1 MFEKDAVLQE
11 LHARLE
17 AAGIN
22 PFDPAVQA
30 ICEVA
35 NNFYAEKTRD
45 VLEQMQSVL
54 AKILP
59 D

>member
-1 MFEKDAVLQE
+1 MFDKDTVLQE

-45 VLEQMQSVL
+45 VLQQMQTVL
-54 AKILP
+54 AKIQT